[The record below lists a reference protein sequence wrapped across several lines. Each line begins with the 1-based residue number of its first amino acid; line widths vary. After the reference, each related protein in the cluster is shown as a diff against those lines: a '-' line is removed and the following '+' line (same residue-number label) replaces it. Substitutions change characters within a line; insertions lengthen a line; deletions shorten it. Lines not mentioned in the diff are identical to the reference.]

1 MFLKNL
7 KRRFHF
13 PRPHF
18 LASLLQAVGNL
29 LLLASC
35 LSCQVQEIQEGNNF
49 TLTRKSY
56 IPVKF
61 VWRRQNITK
70 QVSSLNN
77 FYHKIPYITRKL
89 LHLLHL
95 LYLLL
100 HLQHLC
106 LYQYPHSPE
115 SSQLTPIQWL
125 THIDSTR
132 SSRASCDAKQM
143 QQSNKQ
149 HNWSS
154 LVFPS
159 ARWAQ
164 IRLSFP
170 RTTF

>member
-1 MFLKNL
+1 MATLSCL
-7 KRRFHF
+7 SSPVSR
-13 PRPHF
+13 
-18 LASLLQAVGNL
+18 LQASKFTIVMIFTRSTIFIIDSFLFSNVSLFPATLSCLSPPVGNL

-89 LHLLHL
+89 LPLLHL

-115 SSQLTPIQWL
+115 SSQLTSIQ
-125 THIDSTR
+125 
-132 SSRASCDAKQM
+132 
-143 QQSNKQ
+143 
-149 HNWSS
+149 
-154 LVFPS
+154 
-159 ARWAQ
+159 
-164 IRLSFP
+164 
-170 RTTF
+170 